1 MNDKAMESGVRISGE
16 GGTERMQ
23 EMILLAI
30 EGGPESMKSL
40 LNSLWSLCRG
50 GEEVKTTV
58 FKEHF
63 SPGSLFWSSENLRDG
78 EWSQSICGGVNWS
91 EHSKTFSV
99 NT

>member
-1 MNDKAMESGVRISGE
+1 MTDKAMESGVRISGE

-23 EMILLAI
+23 EMIRLAVDN
-30 EGGPESMKSL
+30 GPKAMESL

-50 GEEVKTTV
+50 GETVKTTV